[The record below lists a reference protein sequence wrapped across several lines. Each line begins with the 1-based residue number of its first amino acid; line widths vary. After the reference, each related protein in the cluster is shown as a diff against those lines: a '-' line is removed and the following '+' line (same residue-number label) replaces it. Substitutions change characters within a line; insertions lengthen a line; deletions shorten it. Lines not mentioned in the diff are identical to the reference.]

1 MAEKTAG
8 KKIQILKKI
17 ERGQRTARRGR
28 GRGRGGEGGVFGV
41 LGVYRRKGNIRARGA
56 GHLLYPGH
64 RCTVYGVRC
73 TSSYCVCLY
82 SVTSLVRYGGSRY
95 SSQLITHWRKSCLLA
110 CFGLE
115 RGRSTMRRLPCRAER
130 KEKEKKKIKLLI
142 WPARSL
148 TRRHVF
154 LRDHQHR
161 SECEV

>member
-1 MAEKTAG
+1 MRKFNF
-8 KKIQILKKI
+8 KKD
-17 ERGQRTARRGR
+17 RARTADSSPG
-28 GRGRGGEGGVFGV
+28 GGGGEGERGVFLVFWGYIAEKAISG
-41 LGVYRRKGNIRARGA
+41 LGGLAT
-56 GHLLYPGH
+56 HPGY

-73 TSSYCVCLY
+73 RYLLPLCIVCTL
-82 SVTSLVRYGGSRY
+82 STSLVRYGGSKY